1 MAYERRMFAGG
12 AVGTTLTVALSS
24 SGTAITI
31 ASASGWPNGTP
42 NYAVIIGRG
51 TATEEKCMISGL
63 VGLVL
68 TVVSR
73 GIDGTAGGAHASGST
88 IELCMLARDL
98 DEPNAHIAD
107 TTLDHHSQY
116 LNNARHDITARH
128 TFGAAYGT
136 PAAASDVGT
145 VAAAGT
151 AAGPSRADH
160 VHKLAAGS
168 VNSAGVLATGVVTA
182 AAILDG
188 TVGTAEMADVSVT
201 TAKLVDGS
209 VTTAKLGLAAVTT
222 AKIFTAAI
230 TPGKLEA
237 SLPLGSLGY
246 ATVNAAQ
253 TGIDNTPVAIT
264 GMTVTVTPFSA
275 TRILRISARVRWYE
289 TSAGDVVGQVLTF
302 IKEGATTLGQ
312 HQTSYAGASPLLV
325 AERRDTHTPVC
336 LVVNPTLAAHTYTI
350 WIRTEGTGAVISTEV
365 SPENFILVEDIG
377 GT

>member
-24 SGTAITI
+24 AGTAITV

-73 GIDGTAGGAHASGST
+73 GIDGTAGVAHASGST

-98 DEPNAHIAD
+98 DESNAHISD
-107 TTLDHHSQY
+107 TTLDHHPQY

-145 VAAAGT
+145 AAAAGT
-151 AAGPSRADH
+151 GTGPSRADH
-160 VHKLAAGS
+160 VHKLATGS
-168 VNSAGVLATGVVTA
+168 VNAASILATGVVTA
-182 AAILDG
+182 DAILDG
-188 TVGTAEMADVSVT
+188 TVGTAEMA
-201 TAKLVDGS
+201 DGS

-222 AKIFTAAI
+222 AKIFTAAV
-230 TPGKLEA
+230 TSGKLTA

-246 ATVNAAQ
+246 ATINATQ
-253 TGIDNTPVAIT
+253 TGIDNTVVAIT
-264 GMTVTVTPFSA
+264 GLTVTVTPFSA
-275 TRILRISARVRWYE
+275 TRILRISARVRWYDP
-289 TSAGDVVGQVLTF
+289 SAVLVGQVLTK
-302 IKEGATTLGQ
+302 ILEGATVLGQ
-312 HQTSYAGASPLLV
+312 HQASYAGNTGQV
-325 AERRDTHTPVC
+325 RDTHTPVC
-336 LVVNPTLAAHTYTI
+336 LVVNPTLTAHTYTI
-350 WIRTEGTGAVISTEV
+350 WMNTIGAGAEISTEV

>member
-73 GIDGTAGGAHASGST
+73 GIDGTAGVAHASGST

-98 DEPNAHIAD
+98 DESNAHIAD

-160 VHKLAAGS
+160 VHKLAVGS
-168 VNSAGVLATGVVTA
+168 VNAAGILATGVVTA
-182 AAILDG
+182 NAILDG
-188 TVGTAEMADVSVT
+188 TVGTAEMADV
-201 TAKLVDGS
+201 S

-237 SLPLGSLGY
+237 SLPLGLLGY
-246 ATVNAAQ
+246 ATVTTAQ
-253 TGIDNTPVAIT
+253 TGITTTAVDIT
-264 GMTVTVTPFSA
+264 GLSVTVTPFSA
-275 TRILRISARVRWYE
+275 TRVLRISAYAKWVE
-289 TSAGDVVGQVLTF
+289 TSAGDVLGQVLTD
-302 IKEGATTLGQ
+302 IKEGSTMLGRYQ
-312 HQTSYAGASPLLV
+312 VSYAGVELLT
-325 AERRDTHTPVC
+325 AERRDTHVVSC
-336 LVVNPTLAAHTYTI
+336 LVVNPTLAAHTYNLDMSTFGAGSE
-350 WIRTEGTGAVISTEV
+350 IRTEPAADQ
-365 SPENFILVEDIG
+365 PLYILVEDIG